1 MQQVLS
7 KSSDIGLCGPE
18 QVIYIYNQKREDYP
32 VIFGQLTHTD
42 GAFLVARNDE
52 KDFKWENLKGKT
64 LIGGRPGGVPE
75 MSLEYVLKKHGVIP
89 NKDVKL
95 ITNLDFTATSGAFK
109 SGTGDYVSLFEPT
122 ATILEK
128 DNAGKIVASIGKS
141 AGDIPYTCF
150 FSTKSYIKN
159 NGEIVQTFMNAIYK
173 AQKWVEKSP
182 SKDVA
187 KEIKPFFPGADEKVL
202 TAVIDNYKSIG
213 AYSKNPILKE
223 EDLNKLM
230 EIIKDYDSQLIPTK
244 PPFKNIVTN
253 EFSEKSVKNNN

>member
-18 QVIYIYNQKREDYP
+18 QVIYIYNQKRKDYP